1 MNASSHDT
9 SMQRFS
15 STCTLFSGSSV
26 FVWRCL
32 RVSFVVVKD
41 GTSLTR
47 MFFLF
52 CFFFCSLAKSLWHNA
67 SPALFL
73 IPIPSSHSH
82 HRLAHLTS
90 GSVLDASSMQ
100 PLIGTVTLCLCV
112 AAVTLSHDWRPARL
126 LVANLRHTHSGQ
138 CFLNRIVTVLVQS
151 PSKQCSFP
159 NCWLLLEK
167 TQVGPS
173 FYQKGRNILVREV
186 LISLCL
192 YPHNAMPYDTMKDSD
207 PLSKAHKIWIVSQSG
222 SPMQVY
228 EIL

>member
-32 RVSFVVVKD
+32 RVSYGRHLWLWRMEPHWRECFV
-41 GTSLTR
+41 
-47 MFFLF
+47 FFS
-52 CFFFCSLAKSLWHNA
+52 FCSLAKSLRHNA

-82 HRLAHLTS
+82 HRLAHLTG

-100 PLIGTVTLCLCV
+100 SLTGTVTLCLCI

-173 FYQKGRNILVREV
+173 FYQKGRNILVREA

-207 PLSKAHKIWIVSQSG
+207 PLSKAHEIWIVSQSG
-222 SPMQVY
+222 SPM
-228 EIL
+228 